1 MPLGPLAPDRIGEI
15 VECPHCHEHALR
27 VEDFKD
33 PMSGSKETE
42 TIYIHCEGMV
52 LQRKLEGDGLVE
64 EYLTTTKACPV
75 KDNPKKLNAHRR
87 NIALRIFDPNHV
99 IVSAGQIAP

>member
-1 MPLGPLAPDRIGEI
+1 MEDVNSFRHLERAALTDYTKMPLGPLAPDRIGEI
-15 VECPHCHEHALR
+15 VECPHCHEHTLK

-33 PMSGSKETE
+33 PMSGSKEKE

-52 LQRKLEGDGLVE
+52 LQRKSEGDRLAE

-75 KDNPKKLNAHRR
+75 KDNQESSEKTQRA
-87 NIALRIFDPNHV
+87 
-99 IVSAGQIAP
+99 